1 MLLTQELKDLKLENL
16 NIDEELANQQTAR
29 ELLEKQEEEYWKQY
43 SHHKQQLLMAEDE
56 YRFRGLVLSNLMQ
69 TVKEHNNLRIQF
81 KWGRMILYQPMIFY
95 SKIFGTNYLGKQQLA
110 SLFRE
115 GHLDYVQ

>member
-16 NIDEELANQQTAR
+16 HIDEELANQQTAR

-56 YRFRGLVLSNLMQ
+56 YRFRGLVLSNSMQ

-81 KWGRMILYQPMIFY
+81 K
-95 SKIFGTNYLGKQQLA
+95 
-110 SLFRE
+110 
-115 GHLDYVQ
+115 